1 MATRKITSN
10 ELRSIVKRIIK
21 ENNEFRDMDDS
32 DVAAEENS
40 QIIDVYE
47 EQLSKLFNFDT
58 ISNAYGKFEYTL
70 RKELLAIYMAVDGK
84 FLEKD
89 RPYLMA
95 ALTKKFIYLPSTIL
109 DFPKEEYIK
118 YIVNKSIKK

>member
-58 ISNAYGKFEYTL
+58 IENAYGEFDYTIK
-70 RKELLAIYMAVDGK
+70 KELSGLYKAVNGK

-89 RPYLMA
+89 RPYLMS
-95 ALTKKFIYLPSTIL
+95 ALTSKFQYLPSTD
-109 DFPKEEYIK
+109 DFPKEKYIK
-118 YIVNKSIKK
+118 YIVNQSIKK